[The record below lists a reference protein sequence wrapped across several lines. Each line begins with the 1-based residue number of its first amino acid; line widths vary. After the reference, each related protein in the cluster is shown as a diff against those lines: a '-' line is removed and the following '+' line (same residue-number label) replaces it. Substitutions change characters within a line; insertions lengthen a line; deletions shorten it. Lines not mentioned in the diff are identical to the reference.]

1 MSDLRDLQ
9 DVMDILSKQEEMLNI
24 LEDQQ
29 KEIEAKKAT
38 ILSLKEQL
46 DEAQQLNETLNGQN
60 SRLLRQNSK
69 LQEQIK
75 ALQKQIEC
83 LKSSV
88 SR

>member
-9 DVMDILSKQEEMLNI
+9 DVMDILSKQEEMLTI
-24 LEDQQ
+24 LERQQ
-29 KEIEAKKAT
+29 DEIEAKKAM
-38 ILSLKEQL
+38 ILSLNEQL

-60 SRLLRQNSK
+60 SRLLQQNGR

-75 ALQKQIEC
+75 ALQKQIDS

-88 SR
+88 SK